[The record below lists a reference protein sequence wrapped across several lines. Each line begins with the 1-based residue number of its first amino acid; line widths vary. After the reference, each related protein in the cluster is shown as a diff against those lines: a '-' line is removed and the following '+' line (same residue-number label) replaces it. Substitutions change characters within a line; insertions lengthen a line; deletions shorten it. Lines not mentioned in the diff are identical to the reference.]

1 MWLGLSALPAQRL
14 AWQLPLR
21 GSAEYQR
28 KGTAQSATAPSLAA
42 AAALENPRGPVPE
55 RYLPKVPPAAVLAQG
70 ELDAGQQAIAD
81 PPSELR
87 DVLRAAALDLGNNT
101 NHRFAQIVPF
111 GDLQLIGA
119 ASPID
124 ATGKQTLR
132 FKVAGKPLTAQPG
145 DEPFVRSQFLEQLCD
160 IETAGT
166 IVIERTIDRNKGLVR
181 DFAADAALVLTEGK
195 QRFRKLCVH
204 EQWNFL
210 ALHENQDP
218 AFRARVGAAV
228 RNGTAWLQKAISGA
242 NASFLIDKDDKPPRS
257 FGSGRLALAI
267 QTLEHADVPATDP
280 SLVAAW
286 AELER
291 RELIDTYSLG
301 TALMALAARHAPP
314 REAEM
319 LHDGTLKER
328 PRRQLPA
335 AEMQMATRWV
345 ERMLTNVDKRTD
357 PANCLR
363 FNYTAAARFDT
374 SVQQYGLLGL
384 DAAQLCG
391 VPIPAT
397 AWAAAAKHL
406 LAVQSSA
413 HGRVHELALQSH
425 AEAQAG
431 VVPKCERVPTRGFS
445 YKDDEDP
452 AYGSMTAAGI
462 TGLLLARA
470 GIARDAPRDPDL
482 KRIDAAIDAG
492 FAWLAAEFTTRANPG
507 YAAKAQAHWF
517 YWLYGLERV
526 AELAGVA
533 RLDGRDWYYEGALQ
547 LLARQE
553 PDGSFRSD
561 DSLRIDSTCFAILF
575 LKKATAPV
583 RTGR

>member
-1 MWLGLSALPAQRL
+1 M
-14 AWQLPLR
+14 
-21 GSAEYQR
+21 
-28 KGTAQSATAPSLAA
+28 AA
-42 AAALENPRGPVPE
+42 AAALENPRGAVPE

-70 ELDAGQQAIAD
+70 ELDAAQLAVAD
-81 PPSELR
+81 PPCELR
-87 DVLRAAALDLGNNT
+87 DVLRAVALDLSST
-101 NHRFAQIVPF
+101 TSHRFAQIVPY
-111 GDLQLIGA
+111 GDLVLSGQ
-119 ASPID
+119 ASPMDD
-124 ATGKQTLR
+124 AGKQTLR
-132 FKVAGKPLTAQPG
+132 FKVAGKPLTALPG
-145 DEPFVRSQFLEQLCD
+145 DEPFVRSQFLERLCD
-160 IETAGT
+160 VETSGA
-166 IVIERTIDRNKGLVR
+166 IVVERTIDRSKGLVR
-181 DFAADAALVLTEGK
+181 EFAADATLVLAEGK
-195 QRFRKLCVH
+195 QRFRKLRLL
-204 EQWNFL
+204 EQWTFV
-210 ALHENQDP
+210 AVHENQDP
-218 AFRARVGAAV
+218 AFRARVGQAV
-228 RNGTAWLQKAISGA
+228 RSGTAWLQKAISGA
-242 NASFLIDKDDKPPRS
+242 SASFLQDKDEKPPRS

-291 RELIDTYSLG
+291 RELIDTYALG

-328 PRRQLPA
+328 PKRQLPPAQQALA
-335 AEMQMATRWV
+335 ARWV
-345 ERMLTNVDKRTD
+345 ERLLSNVDKRTD

-384 DAAQLCG
+384 DAAELCG
-391 VPIPAT
+391 VPIPPT

-413 HGRVHELALQSH
+413 HGRVHELSLQSYLD
-425 AEAQAG
+425 ALAG
-431 VVPKCERVPTRGFS
+431 KQPPSERIPTRGFS
-445 YKDDEDP
+445 YKDEEEP
-452 AYGSMTAAGI
+452 AYGSMTAAGV

-470 GIARDAPRDPDL
+470 GIAKQTPRDPDL

-526 AELAGVA
+526 AELAGIA